1 MPQIVDPLPQDLGD
15 KFARLSAALDETI
28 PARQLDRNLL
38 VATWNVRAFGGVTE
52 KWRSE
57 EGDSPRRDLFDLR
70 CIAEVLHRFDVVAI
84 EEARENLSALR
95 LVLEALG
102 DSWGL
107 IATDVTRGRAGN
119 NERLVFVFD
128 TRRLRP
134 SGLAGEL
141 VVALEEDTDVT
152 ASGLERQFART
163 PYAVSFTTG
172 REEVTLVVLHVLWG
186 KNEAE
191 RVPELREIAR
201 WLADW
206 PNRDETWSKNLIALG
221 DFNVNLG
228 PLYDALTETG
238 LTTPEAL
245 NDVPRTIFDSSE
257 KQHFYDQIAWFA
269 ENGNRSVLSLDF
281 LSAGSF
287 DFVPLLEGGL
297 SKTQLSWKISDH
309 YPLWVEFSVRSALG
323 G

>member
-1 MPQIVDPLPQDLGD
+1 
-15 KFARLSAALDETI
+15 
-28 PARQLDRNLL
+28 
-38 VATWNVRAFGGVTE
+38 
-52 KWRSE
+52 
-57 EGDSPRRDLFDLR
+57 
-70 CIAEVLHRFDVVAI
+70 
-84 EEARENLSALR
+84 LSALR
-95 LVLEALG
+95 LILQALG

-128 TRRLRP
+128 TRQLRP

-141 VVALEEDTDVT
+141 VGLEEETDVT

-172 REEVTLVVLHVLWG
+172 PEELTLAVLHILWR

-191 RVPELREIAR
+191 RVPELSEI
-201 WLADW
+201 ADW
-206 PNRDETWSKNLIALG
+206 PRREETWSKNLIALG
-221 DFNVNLG
+221 DFNVNEG

-245 NDVPRTIFDSSE
+245 NDVPRTIFDWSG

-269 ENGNRSVLSLDF
+269 EAGNRSVLSLDF
-281 LSAGSF
+281 LRAGSF
-287 DFVPLLEGGL
+287 DLVPFLQGGL
-297 SKTQLSWKISDH
+297 SKTQVSWKISDH
-309 YPLWVEFSVRSALG
+309 YPLWVKFSVRS
-323 G
+323 

>member
-1 MPQIVDPLPQDLGD
+1 
-15 KFARLSAALDETI
+15 
-28 PARQLDRNLL
+28 
-38 VATWNVRAFGGVTE
+38 VRAFGGVTE

-57 EGDSPRRDLFDLR
+57 PGDSPRRDLFDLR
-70 CIAEVLHRFDVVAI
+70 CIAEVISRFDIVAI
-84 EEARENLSALR
+84 EEAREDLSAVR

-141 VVALEEDTDVT
+141 VVALEEETDVT
-152 ASGLERQFART
+152 SSDLERQFART

-172 REEVTLVVLHVLWG
+172 REELTLVVLHVLWG
-186 KNEAE
+186 ENEAE
-191 RVPELREIAR
+191 RVPELREIAA

-206 PNRDETWSKNLIALG
+206 PRREEMWSKNLLALG
-221 DFNVNLG
+221 DFNVDRG
-228 PLYDALTETG
+228 PLYDALTATG
-238 LTTPEAL
+238 LTTPAEL
-245 NDVPRTIFDSSE
+245 NNVPRTIFDSPG

-269 ENGNRSVLSLDF
+269 ENGNRSVLSLGF

-287 DFVPLLEGGL
+287 DFVPLLQGGFT
-297 SKTQLSWKISDH
+297 KNQLSWKVSDH
-309 YPLWVEFSVRSALG
+309 YPLWVEFSLRSPVP
-323 G
+323 